1 MIATHLNHL
10 LSQHASEL
18 FGRLEAQQLIDHVA
32 KSLPTLTEGI
42 IPDLLSLTTVHK
54 VLQNLLR
61 EQVSIR
67 DMRTI
72 LETLTE
78 HASTTQNS
86 LELTNV
92 VRVAL
97 GRAITQQWF
106 QDDEIIQV
114 IGLSPALEGLMQQ
127 VMRNGGGLEPGLA
140 EQLVNQAGEAIAYQE
155 SLGVT
160 PVLLVDSALRLLLA
174 RYLRRHYR
182 QLVVMSTVE
191 LVSDRPIRQ
200 TATLGD

>member
-1 MIATHLNHL
+1 M
-10 LSQHASEL
+10 
-18 FGRLEAQQLIDHVA
+18 
-32 KSLPTLTEGI
+32 
-42 IPDLLSLTTVHK
+42 
-54 VLQNLLR
+54 
-61 EQVSIR
+61 
-67 DMRTI
+67 
-72 LETLTE
+72 
-78 HASTTQNS
+78 
-86 LELTNV
+86 

-114 IGLSPALEGLMQQ
+114 IGLSPALEGLLQQ

-140 EQLVNQAGEAIAYQE
+140 EQLVSQAGEAIAYQE

-191 LVSDRPIRQ
+191 LVSERPIRQ